1 MRSLFFSICFLLVS
15 VVAMGQQARL
25 AQQYYQNGEYEK
37 AGMLFEKLYDQSNND
52 YYFNRYVECLLA
64 LERYSEAER
73 TVKNELKRRPG
84 QIQLMV
90 THGNILERQYKD
102 EEAQE
107 VYEEAIEALPP
118 DQFMVVKLANSFQQ
132 LTKYDLAIQ
141 TYEKGIKLLKD
152 KTIFAYNLGNLYRQ
166 KGDTPNMI
174 ANFLISLEE
183 NPARINN
190 MQALF
195 QRSFQEEDYEELQMQ
210 LYDKLQEDQDATTMI
225 EMLSWVFV
233 QKKDYRNALRQAIA
247 LDKRNNENGGRVFSL
262 AAVAANDRAFDDAI
276 RGYEYIVDE
285 KGPNSSYYL
294 DAKRQALRVLRRKIV
309 EGYNYTIEDL
319 RGLETQYQNFLE
331 EFGRNRSTA
340 AIMMEWAELEG
351 FFIND
356 LDKAIEILNEVIEFP
371 GLNEYVKGQAKIQL
385 ADFYLMD
392 GEIWESTLLYSQVD
406 KAHKDDQLGHEAR
419 FKNAKL
425 SYYNGDFQWAQAQF
439 SVLKASTSKLIA
451 NDALDLSVFI
461 IDNLG
466 LDSTPVALV
475 MYSQAD
481 MLVFQNKFDA
491 AFAKLDS
498 IMEMFPEHSLE
509 DDVLYL
515 KAKIYNK
522 KKEYNKSVEMYNA
535 IIERFPEEI
544 RADNALF
551 ELANLYVNQLND
563 LEKAKD
569 LYEKIFIDYS
579 NSTFAIEARKKYR
592 ILRGDD
598 IQ

>member
-1 MRSLFFSICFLLVS
+1 MRTLFFSICFLLVS

-25 AQQYYQNGEYEK
+25 AEQYFQNGEYEK
-37 AGMLFEKLYDQSNND
+37 AGMLYERLYDESKND
-52 YYFNRYVECLLA
+52 YYFNRYVESLLA
-64 LERYSEAER
+64 LEQFQKAEEE
-73 TVKNELKRRPG
+73 VKNELKKRPG

-90 THGNILERQYKD
+90 TYGNILERQYKD
-102 EEAQE
+102 DEAE
-107 VYEEAIEALPP
+107 KAYKDAIEALPP

-132 LTKYDLAIQ
+132 LTKYELAIE
-141 TYEKGIKLLKD
+141 TYEKGIKLLKN
-152 KTIFAYNLGNLYRQ
+152 KAIFAYNLGNLYRQ
-166 KGDTPNMI
+166 KGETPKMI
-174 ANFLISLEE
+174 ENFLTSLES
-183 NPARINN
+183 NPANITNL
-190 MQALF
+190 QALF
-195 QRSFQEEDYEELQMQ
+195 QRSFTDADYDELQIQ
-210 LYDKLQEDQDATTMI
+210 LYDKLQEDQDATPMI
-225 EMLSWVFV
+225 EMLAWVFV

-276 RGYEYIVDE
+276 RGYDYIVNE
-285 KGPNSSYYL
+285 KGSNSSFYL
-294 DAKRQALRVLRRKIV
+294 DAKRQSLRVLRRKIV
-309 EGYNYTIEDL
+309 EGYDYSMEDL
-319 RGLETQYQNFLE
+319 KGLELQYQTFLE
-331 EFGRNRSTA
+331 EFGSNRATA
-340 AIMMEWAELEG
+340 SIMMEWAELEG
-351 FFIND
+351 FYIND
-356 LDKAIEILNEVIEFP
+356 LEKAIAILNEVIEFP
-371 GLNEYVKGQAKIQL
+371 GLNEYVLGQAKIQL
-385 ADFYLMD
+385 ADFYLMED
-392 GEIWESTLLYSQVD
+392 EIWEATLLYSQVD

-466 LDSTPVALV
+466 LDTTPTALI

-481 MLVFQNKFDA
+481 MLVFQNKFEE
-491 AFAKLDS
+491 AFTKLDS

-515 KAKIYNK
+515 KAKIYAK
-522 KKEYNKSVEMYNA
+522 KKEYDKSVEMYNA

-551 ELANLYVNQLND
+551 ELANLYENQLND
-563 LEKAKD
+563 LEKAKG
-569 LYEKIFIDYS
+569 LYEKIFLDYS
-579 NSTFAIEARKKYR
+579 NSTFAVEARKRYR